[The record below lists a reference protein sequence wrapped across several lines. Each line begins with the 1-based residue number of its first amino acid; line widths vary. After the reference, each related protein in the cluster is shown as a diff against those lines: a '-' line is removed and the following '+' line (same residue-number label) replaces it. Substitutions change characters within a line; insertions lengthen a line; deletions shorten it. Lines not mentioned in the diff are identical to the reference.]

1 MICKFGRSVLLL
13 GLVVSLSSPLL
24 AAEKPAASSGT
35 NSAPEDLKPGPEA
48 GKIAFVTT
56 FMLEKLQYLQTN
68 FDSTM
73 SAKLFDGYLSALDP
87 QHLHFL
93 QSDLDE
99 FAGYRTNLDRLM
111 LKRSMVADTRPAYV
125 IFSRYI
131 DRLKEH
137 VNYVDQL
144 LKTEKFDFTAN
155 DRTTLDRHKLPY
167 PKNLDEAKNIWRER
181 LRYEY
186 LMEKINRETNTNAPV
201 FSPTFSV
208 KSING
213 VNVTNSV
220 TSAPK
225 KSMHAEIIET
235 LGKSNHRMLKVF
247 QDWDSSDVLNLY
259 LESLARAY
267 DPHSDY
273 QGPDEYEDFAMQMNL
288 SLSGIGA
295 QLRAEDGYCKIEELL
310 NGPAKASGKIK
321 VGDRIVK
328 VAQSNQP
335 PVDIVDM
342 PLNKAVRL
350 IRGPKGT
357 ELTLTVIPVGAPES
371 TTKEVPLTR
380 DEIKLENGEAKGRIY
395 EVPGANNTT
404 TRLGLIDLPSFYA
417 TIDNTDNPTPR
428 STTMDV
434 MEILK
439 KFREEKVSGVIL
451 DLRHNG
457 GGSLEEAIKLA
468 GLFIKEGPVV
478 QIKRPPPGPEGEVE
492 VREDTDPSIAYD
504 GPLVLLTSKFSASA
518 SEIVAGAL
526 QDYGRAL
533 IVGDATT
540 WGKGTAQQIFYLAKL
555 PAFADA
561 THDPGT
567 LKLTN
572 SKFYRASGAS
582 TENLGVAADIT
593 LPSLWND
600 STEVGERTLDNH
612 LQYDTIPSSHYQK
625 VNMVEPELAELL
637 KRSNER
643 TSTNKEF
650 AYLRADIERFR
661 KQREDKTVSLNEK
674 QQLADR
680 AQIIAE
686 HKQRE
691 IERAKRKTAE
701 PKIYDF
707 TVKQAGEPG
716 LPAPTKQ
723 TNDVDV
729 GFAES
734 DSLVEAT
741 PNTSD
746 ALTEAVTS
754 ETTHADAARL
764 QEAKDILKDYIGLWK
779 TPNDKPGSLLAR

>member
-1 MICKFGRSVLLL
+1 
-13 GLVVSLSSPLL
+13 
-24 AAEKPAASSGT
+24 
-35 NSAPEDLKPGPEA
+35 
-48 GKIAFVTT
+48 
-56 FMLEKLQYLQTN
+56 
-68 FDSTM
+68 
-73 SAKLFDGYLSALDP
+73 
-87 QHLHFL
+87 
-93 QSDLDE
+93 
-99 FAGYRTNLDRLM
+99 
-111 LKRSMVADTRPAYV
+111 
-125 IFSRYI
+125 
-131 DRLKEH
+131 
-137 VNYVDQL
+137 
-144 LKTEKFDFTAN
+144 
-155 DRTTLDRHKLPY
+155 
-167 PKNLDEAKNIWRER
+167 
-181 LRYEY
+181 
-186 LMEKINRETNTNAPV
+186 
-201 FSPTFSV
+201 
-208 KSING
+208 
-213 VNVTNSV
+213 
-220 TSAPK
+220 
-225 KSMHAEIIET
+225 
-235 LGKSNHRMLKVF
+235 
-247 QDWDSSDVLNLY
+247 
-259 LESLARAY
+259 
-267 DPHSDY
+267 
-273 QGPDEYEDFAMQMNL
+273 
-288 SLSGIGA
+288 
-295 QLRAEDGYCKIEELL
+295 
-310 NGPAKASGKIK
+310 
-321 VGDRIVK
+321 
-328 VAQSNQP
+328 
-335 PVDIVDM
+335 
-342 PLNKAVRL
+342 
-350 IRGPKGT
+350 
-357 ELTLTVIPVGAPES
+357 
-371 TTKEVPLTR
+371 
-380 DEIKLENGEAKGRIY
+380 
-395 EVPGANNTT
+395 
-404 TRLGLIDLPSFYA
+404 LPSFYA

>member
-13 GLVVSLSSPLL
+13 SLVFTLSPLR
-24 AAEKPAASSGT
+24 AAEAPAPT
-35 NSAPEDLKPGPEA
+35 NSAPAVLRPGPDA
-48 GKIAFVTT
+48 GKIAFFTT
-56 FMLEKLQYLQTN
+56 YMLEKLQYLQHD

-87 QHLHFL
+87 QHIHFL

-99 FAGYRTNLDRLM
+99 FAAYRTNLGGLLM
-111 LKRSMVADTRPAYV
+111 RRTGVSDTRPAYV
-125 IFSRYI
+125 IFDRYK

-137 VNYVDQL
+137 VDYVDQL
-144 LKTEKFDFTAN
+144 LKTEKFNFTSN
-155 DRTTLDRHKLPY
+155 DRVTLNRHDLPY
-167 PKNLDEAKNIWRER
+167 PKNIDEAKKIWRER

-186 LMEKINRETNTNAPV
+186 LMEKINRETNTN
-201 FSPTFSV
+201 SPS
-208 KSING
+208 S
-213 VNVTNSV
+213 NSV
-220 TSAPK
+220 ASAASKP
-225 KSMHAEIIET
+225 SIQET
-235 LGKSNHRMLKVF
+235 LGKSYHRTLKAF
-247 QDWDSSDVLNLY
+247 QDWDNYDVLNQF

-295 QLRAEDGYCKIEELL
+295 QLRAEDGYCEIEELL
-310 NGPAKASGKIK
+310 NGPAKASGQIK
-321 VGDRIVK
+321 VKDRIVA

-335 PVDIVDM
+335 PVDIRDM
-342 PLNKAVRL
+342 PITKAVRL

-357 ELTLTVIPVGAPES
+357 EVVLTIIPVGGSES
-371 TTKEVPLTR
+371 TTKLVHLTR

-395 EVPGANNTT
+395 EVPGPKNTT

-417 TIDNTDNPTPR
+417 TIDDKLNPTPR
-428 STTMDV
+428 STTADV
-434 MEILK
+434 AAILK
-439 KFREEKVSGVIL
+439 KFHEEDVSGVIL

-468 GLFIKEGPVV
+468 GLFIKEGPIV
-478 QIKRPPPGPEGEVE
+478 QIKRADPEGKGEVD
-492 VREDTDPSIAYD
+492 VREDTDPSIAYN

-533 IVGDATT
+533 IVGDSTT
-540 WGKGTAQQIFYLAKL
+540 FGKGTAQQIFYLSKL
-555 PAFADA
+555 PPFADA
-561 THDPGT
+561 TRDPGT

-582 TENLGVAADIT
+582 TENKGVLADIT

-600 STEVGERTLDNH
+600 STEVGESTLDNH
-612 LQYDTIPSSHYQK
+612 LPYDTIASSHYQK
-625 VNMVEPELAELL
+625 VNMVQPELADLA

-643 TSTNKEF
+643 TATNKEF
-650 AYLRADIERFR
+650 AYLRADIERIR
-661 KQREDKTVSLNEK
+661 KQREEKTVSLNEK

-680 AQIIAE
+680 TQIIAD

-691 IERAKRKTAE
+691 AERATHKFTE

-707 TVKQAGEPG
+707 NVKQAGDVG
-716 LPAPTKQ
+716 LPTPTKQ
-723 TNDVDV
+723 TNDIEPAI
-729 GFAES
+729 AEL
-734 DSLVEAT
+734 DTLPEAST
-741 PNTSD
+741 DTDP
-746 ALTEAVTS
+746 LTEAVTS
-754 ETTHADAARL
+754 ETAHADAARL
-764 QEAKDILKDYIGLWK
+764 QEAKNILSDYIALWK
-779 TPNDKPGSLLAR
+779 TQQETASKETEKSGSLLAR